1 MEDSVSG
8 TKIDLSRLFGF
19 AQVERVSGM
28 TSESAEL
35 HSKVGGSEVGG
46 SEIVDRESPRSDS
59 SVDQALELHSKVG
72 QTET

>member
-1 MEDSVSG
+1 MENSVSD

-35 HSKVGGSEVGG
+35 HSKVGGSE
-46 SEIVDRESPRSDS
+46 IVHRESPRSDS

-72 QTET
+72 TPET

>member
-19 AQVERVSGM
+19 AQVERVSGT

-35 HSKVGGSEVGG
+35 HSKVGGSE
-46 SEIVDRESPRSDS
+46 IVDRESPPRSDS

-72 QTET
+72 LPET